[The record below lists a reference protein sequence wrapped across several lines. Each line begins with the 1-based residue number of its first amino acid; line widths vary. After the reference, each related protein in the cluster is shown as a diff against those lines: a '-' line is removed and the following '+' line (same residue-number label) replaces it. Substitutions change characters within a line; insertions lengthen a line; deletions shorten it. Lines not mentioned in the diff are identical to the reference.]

1 MRVTQRHVEILA
13 CRRLVVLK
21 DGASTL
27 GDLVV
32 EIALGLLVGRPL
44 EGAGEILVRC
54 LINVGVALV
63 LLNRPCLPL

>member
-1 MRVTQRHVEILA
+1 MRVTQRHVEVLA

-21 DGASTL
+21 DSSSTL

-32 EIALGLLVGRPL
+32 EIALGLLVRRPL
-44 EGAGEILVRC
+44 EGAGEILIRR